1 MVSGNADNLLVAT
14 YLSCKS
20 QVFFAPAMDL
30 EMYKSI
36 STKNNISA
44 LQDKGDI
51 LIKPGKGP
59 LASGLSG
66 EGRVEE
72 PEKILE
78 LLKKHVKKKLIFNGK
93 SILVTAGPTYEMIDP
108 VRFIGNF
115 SSGKMGFEI
124 AKQASTMGAKVFLI
138 SGPSNEIVDDENI
151 ILKKIISA
159 DQMYDEC
166 IKIFPEIDICI
177 MSAAVS
183 DYKPLKSYKNKLK
196 KSSTKS
202 LQIEL
207 KQNKDIIKTLGSI
220 KDKNQKLIGFALET
234 DDEIKNA
241 KIKLKNKNL
250 DAIVLNSLNIN
261 GAGFNSDTNKI
272 SFITST
278 LIKDFPLKNKR
289 NVAKD
294 VLLEIFNL

>member
-124 AKQASTMGAKVFLI
+124 AKQASIMGAKVFLI

-220 KDKNQKLIGFALET
+220 KDKKS
-234 DDEIKNA
+234 
-241 KIKLKNKNL
+241 KINWLCVR
-250 DAIVLNSLNIN
+250 D
-261 GAGFNSDTNKI
+261 
-272 SFITST
+272 
-278 LIKDFPLKNKR
+278 R
-289 NVAKD
+289 
-294 VLLEIFNL
+294 

>member
-36 STKNNISA
+36 STKSNLEA
-44 LQDKGDI
+44 LEKKGDL

-78 LLKKHVKKKLIFNGK
+78 ILTNHIKKKLIFCDK
-93 SILVTAGPTYEMIDP
+93 SFLVTAGPTYEMIDP

-124 AKQASTMGAKVFLI
+124 AKQASSLGAKVHLI
-138 SGPSNEIVDDENI
+138 SGPSNEIIDDENI
-151 ILKKIISA
+151 SLERIVSA
-159 DQMYDEC
+159 DEMYKAC
-166 IKIFPEIDICI
+166 MKIFPSIDICI

-183 DYKPLKSYKNKLK
+183 DFKPLKPFKNKIK
-196 KSSTKS
+196 KTSSKFNKID
-202 LQIEL
+202 LV
-207 KQNKDIIKTLGSI
+207 KNKDILKDLSSI
-220 KDKNQKLIGFALET
+220 KKENQKIIGFALET
-234 DDEIKNA
+234 KNELDNA
-241 KIKLKNKNL
+241 KNKLKNKNL
-250 DAIVLNSLNIN
+250 DAIVLNSLNDF
-261 GAGFNSDTNKI
+261 GAGFNNNTNKI
-272 SFITST
+272 SFITSNS
-278 LIKDFPLKNKR
+278 IKDFDLKNKIY
-289 NVAKD
+289 VAKD
-294 VLLEIFNL
+294 ILLEIFNL